1 MIHLR
6 GFTKPAVLANVHHA
20 VFSAELQTW
29 LDLLY
34 QKLYKE
40 RKVWDFINVFP
51 SVISVLDTL
60 VQILHRMRS
69 RIADCK

>member
-20 VFSAELQTW
+20 VFSAELQIW

-40 RKVWDFINVFP
+40 RKVWGLYKCFSFCHLSFGYFGPDPPQN
-51 SVISVLDTL
+51 
-60 VQILHRMRS
+60 
-69 RIADCK
+69 AE